1 MSNHESEQ
9 VLSLLNELSVLKA
22 LDAEFDALPQ
32 SEPEREAH
40 RLRQQRQQEISEEI
54 KGLAKQK
61 KNGADEP
68 SQ

>member
-1 MSNHESEQ
+1 MGSHESEQ
-9 VLSLLNELSVLKA
+9 VLSLLNELSVLKT

-32 SEPEREAH
+32 GEPERDAH
-40 RLRQQRQQEISEEI
+40 RLRQQRQQQISEEI
-54 KGLAKQK
+54 KGLAEQK